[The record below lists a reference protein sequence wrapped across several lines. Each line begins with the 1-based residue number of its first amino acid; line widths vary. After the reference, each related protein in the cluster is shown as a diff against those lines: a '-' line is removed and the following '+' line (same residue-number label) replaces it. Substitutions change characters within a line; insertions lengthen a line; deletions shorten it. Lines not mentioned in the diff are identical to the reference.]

1 MKRFLAILLT
11 LVMALTF
18 VSCGEASTPAGD
30 QQASAPAGDQ
40 QATAPV
46 KKDDGKKIVGFLSS
60 TISSLPL
67 QVETSSFEKKAKEMG
82 ADEVIILSAEDSVET
97 QINQMRDLITRGCD
111 VIAIYACDSDAIIP
125 GVEAAN
131 NAGIPII
138 AVDRAINGGDIYYT
152 IASNNIGDGRDIA
165 NHFGY
170 MTAGE
175 PEGSVEV
182 LNLIG
187 NLSSIAQSERADG
200 FRAATENW
208 PQLKIV
214 GEPATEAD
222 TEKTYNAVVDAFK
235 TNPDIRGIVVA
246 MDYLLGPVTNALK
259 EIGKYYPAGD
269 PRHVML
275 GGVDGGTEA
284 LGWLKEGDIDVSISL
299 DFEKFGSLAA
309 EAAMNYIDG
318 KYVANELYQTS
329 SYICTKD
336 NVDMMAKNQLLW
348 GLR

>member
-1 MKRFLAILLT
+1 MKRFFSIFLII
-11 LVMALTF
+11 VMALTL
-18 VSCGEASTPAGD
+18 VSCSNEAKKSTVPVSGAPA
-30 QQASAPAGDQ
+30 QQAENSSPA
-40 QATAPV
+40 
-46 KKDDGKKIVGFLSS
+46 KKDDGKKIVGFL
-60 TISSLPL
+60 TATVSSLPL

-111 VIAIYACDSDAIIP
+111 AIAIYTCDSDGIVP
-125 GVEAAN
+125 GVKAAN
-131 NAGIPII
+131 AAGIPII

-152 IASNNIGDGRDIA
+152 IESNNIGDGRDIA

-175 PEGSVEV
+175 PEGSVEI

-187 NLSSIAQSERADG
+187 NLSSIAQRERAEG
-200 FRAATENW
+200 FTAAAANL

-222 TEKTYNAVVDAFK
+222 TEKTYNAVVDSFK
-235 TNPDIRGIVVA
+235 TNPNIRGIVVA
-246 MDYLLGPVTNALK
+246 MDYLCGPVTNALK
-259 EIGKYYPAGD
+259 EIGKFYPAGD
-269 PRHVML
+269 PKHVML

-284 LGWLKEGDIDVSISL
+284 LQWLQGGDIDVSISL
-299 DFEKFGSLAA
+299 DFEKFGSMAA
-309 EAAMNYIDG
+309 VSAMDYLDG
-318 KYVANELYQTS
+318 KYVTNNKFQTAS
-329 SYICTKD
+329 FICTRE
-336 NVDMMAKNQLLW
+336 NVDQMAKNKLLW